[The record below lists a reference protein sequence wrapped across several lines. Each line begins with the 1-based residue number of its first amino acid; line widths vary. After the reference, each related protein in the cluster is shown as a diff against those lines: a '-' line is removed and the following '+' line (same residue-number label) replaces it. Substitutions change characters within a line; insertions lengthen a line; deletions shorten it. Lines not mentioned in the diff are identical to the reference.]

1 MKPRLASVI
10 CLLFIASRVA
20 ALAGSENKAPRS
32 SRDLTLDQAVEL
44 AMRQNPQILKQK
56 QEIERTRGVIIEVR
70 AQALPRIAVAS
81 SYTQQDRNLI
91 EKIPDQPAFFQ
102 QDTNWSVS
110 MQATQLIYSGGQV
123 SAALRAARIQQDS
136 SLYSLRDTI
145 DQIIALVRT
154 QFYQVL
160 LDRALITVQEQSVRL
175 LGDQLKDQQNRYEAG
190 TVPRFNVL
198 RAEVALANAQPDLIR
213 ARNNFDI
220 AQLQL
225 AKTLGLEYE
234 TQRPGQSPLNAV
246 GELLVVQRNP
256 TLKESVAL
264 AKERR
269 PFLKVQRQAI
279 LSQVEQ
285 IKVALA
291 GYQPRISANGGY
303 EMLNRRYSQ
312 QLTDN
317 VNGWFYGATGTW
329 NIWDGLET
337 HGKVKQARA
346 QLESAKITYDDS
358 VRQVEL
364 EVQQA
369 YDQIQQAKK
378 LMQSQ
383 LKNVEQAVEALR
395 LASER
400 LAAGAGTQLDVL
412 DARTALTQ
420 AQTTELQARYDYN
433 VALAEF
439 DRATGAETEYADT
452 FDDPLARGKSH
463 APAKSTH

>member
-1 MKPRLASVI
+1 MKPRLVPVI
-10 CLLFIASRVA
+10 CLLFIASHAA
-20 ALAGSENKAPRS
+20 ALAGAENKAARS
-32 SRDLTLDQAVEL
+32 SRDLTLEQAVEL

-56 QEIERTRGVIIEVR
+56 QEIERTRGAVIEVR
-70 AQALPRIAVAS
+70 AQALPRIAVGS
-81 SYTQQDRNLI
+81 NYLQRDPNLT
-91 EKIPDQPAFFQ
+91 ERIPLSTPQS
-102 QDTNWSVS
+102 DTEWNVTIKA
-110 MQATQLIYSGGQV
+110 QQLIYSGGQV
-123 SAALRAARIQQDS
+123 GAALRAARIEQDS
-136 SLYSLRDTI
+136 SLYALRDTI
-145 DQIIALVRT
+145 DQVIAQVRK

-160 LDRALITVQEQSVRL
+160 LDRALITVQEESVRL
-175 LGDQLKDQQNRYEAG
+175 LGNQLKDQQNRYEAG

-225 AKTLGLEYE
+225 ARTLGLEYE

-264 AKERR
+264 ARERR
-269 PFLKVQRQAI
+269 AFLKVQRQAI
-279 LSQVEQ
+279 LSEVEQ

-291 GYQPRISANGGY
+291 GYQPRINANGGY
-303 EMLNRRYSQ
+303 EIISKRFGAPSLI
-312 QLTDN
+312 DN
-317 VNGWFYGATGTW
+317 VNGWFVGASGDW

-337 HGKVKQARA
+337 NGKVKQARA
-346 QLESAKITYDDS
+346 RLESAKINYEDS

-439 DRATGAETEYADT
+439 DRATGAETVYAET
-452 FDDPLARGKSH
+452 FDDPLARGKSR
-463 APAKSTH
+463 APAKPTH